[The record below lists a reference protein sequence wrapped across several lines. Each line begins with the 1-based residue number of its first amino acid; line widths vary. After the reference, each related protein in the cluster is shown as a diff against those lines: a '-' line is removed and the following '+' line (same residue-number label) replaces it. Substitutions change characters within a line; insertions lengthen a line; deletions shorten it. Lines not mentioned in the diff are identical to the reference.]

1 MRGQWEPLI
10 EPRLLCRQYRSVCSE
25 QIFVQCL
32 CYFTTVN
39 LIYSQLSCF
48 FHNFLPC
55 FFTTAYV
62 GGFSWLSTF
71 FFSQLHSLF
80 FHNSIACFLHNSI
93 CSFLSSFFP
102 AVFLLSSPRVQTSYW
117 SSCSFLGLLI
127 NFSLSS
133 FLLFIYPF
141 LSCLSFTPSF
151 YSSFLIFLCASF
163 FSFMCRDIYIRGD
176 VTSVF
181 KFLIFV
187 S

>member
-55 FFTTAYV
+55 FSTTAYV

-80 FHNSIACFLHNSI
+80 FHNSIPCFFITQLLVFFTTPFVPSFLH
-93 CSFLSSFFP
+93 
-102 AVFLLSSPRVQTSYW
+102 
-117 SSCSFLGLLI
+117 
-127 NFSLSS
+127 S
-133 FLLFIYPF
+133 FLLFSFCLPLVSRLPIGPHV
-141 LSCLSFTPSF
+141 LS
-151 YSSFLIFLCASF
+151 
-163 FSFMCRDIYIRGD
+163 
-176 VTSVF
+176 
-181 KFLIFV
+181 
-187 S
+187 